1 MVVGAGKAA
10 AQMARAAERRFPS
23 GLRGLVIVPD
33 GYTAPCES
41 VEVVKASHPLTD
53 RRGVQATARIMDIVN
68 KADQGDTVVCLLSG
82 GASALLAAPAPGI
95 SLEEKRK
102 IVSALMGAGAS
113 ISELNCVR
121 KHLSAVKG
129 GRLAELAA
137 PARVLSLTVSDVV
150 GNDLSVIAS
159 GPTVPDPTTCGDA
172 LAVLRQYEVFIPTG
186 IENLLKSGAS
196 ETPKILKTDAESHVV
211 IRPENA
217 LTAAAAESTRAG
229 LNVHNLSDHCVGD
242 ARQGAARHAA
252 IVRSIV
258 QGGGPVAAPC
268 VILSGGEYTV
278 HVHGGGKGGPNTEFA
293 LALALELKAAANVWA
308 LAADTDGSD
317 GTSDAAGAFVTPTT
331 LVRASQLGRDAHR
344 DLADNNSATFF
355 IALQDLL
362 TPGPTLTNVNDF
374 RAIFV
379 GPPQ

>member
-1 MVVGAGKAA
+1 M
-10 AQMARAAERRFPS
+10 
-23 GLRGLVIVPD
+23 
-33 GYTAPCES
+33 
-41 VEVVKASHPLTD
+41 
-53 RRGVQATARIMDIVN
+53 
-68 KADQGDTVVCLLSG
+68 
-82 GASALLAAPAPGI
+82 
-95 SLEEKRK
+95 
-102 IVSALMGAGAS
+102 
-113 ISELNCVR
+113 
-121 KHLSAVKG
+121 
-129 GRLAELAA
+129 
-137 PARVLSLTVSDVV
+137 
-150 GNDLSVIAS
+150 
-159 GPTVPDPTTCGDA
+159 
-172 LAVLRQYEVFIPTG
+172 
-186 IENLLKSGAS
+186 
-196 ETPKILKTDAESHVV
+196 
-211 IRPENA
+211 
-217 LTAAAAESTRAG
+217 
-229 LNVHNLSDHCVGD
+229 
-242 ARQGAARHAA
+242 
-252 IVRSIV
+252 